1 MFVQVVSKFKFLILI
16 EKDEKRVNVKSIM
29 GLMLFMVDYGDEV
42 IIIIDGEDE
51 KEVLEVVLKFI

>member
-1 MFVQVVSKFKFLILI
+1 
-16 EKDEKRVNVKSIM
+16 M